1 MQISFSEY
9 TIVEKAI
16 QALDPLGL
24 MRPAN
29 ALRDAVFPQ
38 FTVLT
43 RHPAHL
49 GLLCAVWQ
57 ELDAT
62 GDAKPGLRARRF
74 RELEVLWGMASAVA
88 GERPVNIT
96 KFARL
101 VDAGLPVTLADIPR
115 RDAVFMRLNYGTL
128 GHYSRPA
135 LAWGLLRRG
144 NEGLTALGS
153 RLGQGFAH
161 RASSGGLV
169 ALFQRWRQGPA
180 FDEAGLLQLA
190 DRFGLGAVASP
201 SERAAWGDAIA
212 AHIAAAPE
220 RRVLW
225 EQPVDAEVLAHAEET
240 PESWRALWDSLKHRY
255 PTLRPLLDRMDDFER
270 LTAGLQFLFDCQL
283 ARAEFSGEAAKF
295 ALPVELAPALS
306 ALAKHWTATPA
317 GGESVPLVARVADA
331 APNLAALEQGVLE
344 HHMAHHRQKGARP
357 FLTHEGVQVRGRTDR
372 QRLSA
377 ALDKVAAAG
386 TPEAALDEL
395 QFRYRRDWHFAKCR
409 LWKDHADGRKELA

>member
-9 TIVEKAI
+9 TIVEKTT

-57 ELDAT
+57 ELDAAK
-62 GDAKPGLRARRF
+62 DAKLALRARRF
-74 RELEVLWGMASAVA
+74 RELEVLWGMACALA

-96 KFARL
+96 KFNRL
-101 VDAGLPVTLADIPR
+101 VEAGLPVSLSDIPR
-115 RDAVFMRLNYGTL
+115 RDAVFMRLGYGTL

-135 LAWGLLRRG
+135 VAWGLLRRAH
-144 NEGLTALGS
+144 EGLTPLGS
-153 RLGQGFAH
+153 RLGQGFSS
-161 RASSGGLV
+161 RASDGGLA
-169 ALFQRWRQGPA
+169 ALFERWRHGPA
-180 FDEAGLLQLA
+180 FDEPGLLQLA
-190 DRFGLGAVASP
+190 GRFGLGAVAS
-201 SERAAWGDAIA
+201 STEQATWSDAIA
-212 AHIAAAPE
+212 KHIAAAPE

-225 EQPVDAEVLAHAEET
+225 DKPVEADVLAHAEET
-240 PESWRALWDSLKHRY
+240 PESWRALWDSLKSRY
-255 PTLRPLLDRMDDFER
+255 PTLKPLLDRIDAFER

-295 ALPVELAPALS
+295 TLPPDLAPALW
-306 ALAKHWTATPA
+306 ALAKNWA
-317 GGESVPLVARVADA
+317 GTQTSGESVPLVARAAEA
-331 APNLAALEQGVLE
+331 APNLAALEHGVLE

-357 FLTHEGVQVRGRTDR
+357 FLTHDGVQVRGRTDR

-377 ALDKVAAAG
+377 ALDKVAEAQ
-386 TPEAALDEL
+386 TITAALDAL

-409 LWKDHADGRKELA
+409 LWRDHADGRKAPA